1 MLSEFAETTR
11 LPPSVVQAVDLCLEE
26 HITNVINYGFEDPAL
41 QTIVVRL
48 ALLQGQLEV
57 EVRDNGKPFNP
68 LQRPEV
74 DTAIPLE
81 AKPIGGL
88 GIHLMRQF
96 MDDLNYR
103 RESEQNILTMRK
115 RVPPDPT

>member
-1 MLSEFAETTR
+1 MLSEFAQSNR
-11 LPPSVVQAVDLCLEE
+11 LPPAVVQAVDLCLEE
-26 HITNVINYGFEDPAL
+26 HITNVIDYGFDDPAH
-41 QTIVVRL
+41 QTIVVIL
-48 ALLQGQLEV
+48 SLQQGQLEV

-68 LQRPEV
+68 LLRPNV
-74 DTAIPLE
+74 DTAVPLE

-115 RVPPDPT
+115 RVPSDPA